1 MKKMIIKGA
10 IVSVVFF
17 MTLFIVSSILNQGNA
32 DMTMDMGKAS
42 YPVVTV
48 NYNGHSINEMHGYR
62 EAMEVG
68 QMRESITP
76 LTEGEKDKP
85 GN

>member
-32 DMTMDMGKAS
+32 DMTMDMGKACELLCRIFK
-42 YPVVTV
+42 YF
-48 NYNGHSINEMHGYR
+48 
-62 EAMEVG
+62 
-68 QMRESITP
+68 
-76 LTEGEKDKP
+76 
-85 GN
+85 